1 MVFRSL
7 GALFAALVIA
17 VGTAQADSPLPA
29 PVVGGWTDPIPMDP
43 AVRQG
48 VLPNGLRYAILRNP
62 RPDGAASLR
71 LLIKAGSF
79 EEADDERGLAH
90 FLEHMAFNGTRH
102 FAEGALQARFADA
115 GIAFGRDQN
124 ATTNSFGTTYS
135 LDINVADDAR
145 LGLAFDWLSDVA
157 DGLTFDPDAIER
169 EKGVVL
175 AEHDRRQ
182 GPARDYQK
190 RYQAFVAPNLRGP
203 ARLAIGEVE
212 DIRRIDAARLTRF
225 RDLWY
230 RPDNAFLVVVGDI
243 NETEIEARIQA
254 AFGPWRIEGA
264 PGVRAVALSPNPV
277 RPLAVMVAA
286 ERQQGSGINV
296 CRTQPY
302 LQRGPDTLARRDFYI
317 ARNMWLSIAN
327 RRLARLAQTANP
339 PFVNAAFSTSG
350 WAREAAYTCLNITP
364 GSDRRWREAL
374 VAAVDELHRLEAHGV
389 RGDEIER
396 NLLAQ
401 SRANAEAVANAE
413 TRFSRALAGALL
425 NSEEGYQ
432 LDGTGFTTPM
442 ETQRLFDL
450 VAPGMTPE
458 RVNAAFRADWS
469 GSAPLIAVTMPS
481 PPSERAVR
489 GAWSAADRR
498 RAPPP
503 STAPVSEAWAYGDFG
518 PVAEPVSREE
528 IAAPGFV
535 RLRFGN
541 GVVMN
546 FKSVAFTRDNVQV
559 SVQFGD
565 GLRELDPK
573 DQNPGRFATQFFPL
587 GGLGR
592 HSVMDMADLF
602 PGRRYQQTLS
612 LWNDVFVMRG
622 STRPADLELQ
632 LQMLAAAFTD
642 PGFRSDFDS
651 ARATGVANIYRQ
663 LRTEPALV
671 ASEAFLTAVQ
681 PGNPRSLP
689 SRATVLGW
697 NEDTFRQIL
706 SPALTAAP
714 IEITLVGDIDEAVAV
729 RLAGATFGALPA
741 RAPRDAR
748 RPDAWFLRYPAA
760 VEPVLADHDGSPERG
775 YVGLTWPLFV
785 GSPERRREQRAL
797 SLLRA
802 VLSDKIRDE
811 VRERLGAS
819 YAPSVSMTL
828 LDDADQGAL
837 QFAVETRPDQIEAVR
852 AAVMDVVSRVAAG
865 DIEAVD
871 IEAARRPALDAALTE
886 RETNTWWLQTLDGSN
901 RNPQGLQDAL
911 DWTETYRSL
920 TVEEVRAVA
929 AQWLSAPPI
938 VIEVRPGAVIPIVP
952 PIAR

>member
-1 MVFRSL
+1 MVFRLL

-17 VGTAQADSPLPA
+17 AGSAQAYSPLPG
-29 PVVGGWTDPIPMDP
+29 PDDDGWADPIQMDP

-79 EEADDERGLAH
+79 EEADDENGLAH

-157 DGLTFDPDAIER
+157 DGLIFEPDAIER

-175 AEHDRRQ
+175 AEHDRRL
-182 GPARDYQK
+182 GPAWDYQK

-212 DIRRIDAARLTRF
+212 DIRRIDAASLTRF

-230 RPDNAFLVVVGDI
+230 RPDNAFLVVVGDVD
-243 NETEIEARIQA
+243 ESRIEARIQA
-254 AFGPWRIEGA
+254 AFGAWRISGA
-264 PGVRAVALSPNPV
+264 PGVRAIALSPNPG

-302 LQRGPDTLARRDFYI
+302 VQRGRDTLARRDFYI

-339 PFVNAAFSTSG
+339 PFVSATVSTSG
-350 WAREAAYTCLNITP
+350 WAREAAFTCLNIIP

-374 VAAVDELHRLEAHGV
+374 DAAVDELHRLEAHGV

-401 SRANAEAVANAE
+401 SRANAEAVANAD
-413 TRFSRALAGALL
+413 TRFSNALAGALM

-432 LDGTGFTTPM
+432 LDGAGFTTPI

-450 VAPGMTPE
+450 VALGMTPE

-481 PPSERAVR
+481 PPSERVVR
-489 GAWSAADRR
+489 SAWSAADRR
-498 RAPPP
+498 RAPAP

-518 PVAEPVSREE
+518 PVAEPTSREE
-528 IAAPGFV
+528 IAVPGFV
-535 RLRFGN
+535 RLSFGN

-559 SVQFGD
+559 SVRFG
-565 GLRELDPK
+565 GGVRELDPK
-573 DQNPGRFATQFFPL
+573 DQNPGRFATQFFSL

-602 PGRRYQQTLS
+602 PGRRFQQS
-612 LWNDVFVMRG
+612 LGMGNETFAMRG
-622 STRPADLELQ
+622 TTRPADLDLQ
-632 LQMLAAAFTD
+632 LQMMAAAFVD
-642 PGFRSDFDS
+642 PGFRTDYDG
-651 ARATGVANIYRQ
+651 ARATAVSTIFRQ
-663 LRTEPALV
+663 LRTEPGAV
-671 ASEAFLTAVQ
+671 ASEAFLTAVK

-689 SRATVLGW
+689 SRETVMAW
-697 NEDTFRQIL
+697 NQETFRRIL
-706 SPALTAAP
+706 SPALTGAP
-714 IEITLVGDIDEAVAV
+714 IEVTLVGDIDEAVAV
-729 RLAGATFGALPA
+729 RLVGATFGALPP
-741 RAPRDAR
+741 RPPRDAR

-760 VEPVLADHDGSPERG
+760 IEPVLADHDGSPERG
-775 YVGLTWPLFV
+775 YVGLTWPLYV

-837 QFAVETRPDQIEAVR
+837 QVAVETRPDQIQAVR

-865 DIEAVD
+865 GIDTVA

-901 RNPQGLQDAL
+901 RNPQNLQDAL

-920 TVEEVRAVA
+920 TVDEVRAVA
-929 AQWLSAPPI
+929 AQWLSASPI
-938 VIEVRPGAVIPIVP
+938 VVEVRPRSVVP
-952 PIAR
+952 LVTRITR